1 MVTIFPNE
9 EIGSSKFILSRN
21 SLDWKKISQF
31 LEKKQRR
38 LSFSRS
44 DDRDFLNIILASN
57 D

>member
-31 LEKKQRR
+31 LEKNKDA
-38 LSFSRS
+38 FP
-44 DDRDFLNIILASN
+44 FPEVMTETF
-57 D
+57 